1 MTVLRAALA
10 VARIEWL
17 RLLRTRIAFT
27 LLLFVP
33 VLQVALFGTA
43 IRPQGGVVTVAIAG
57 DSPALVARVA
67 ETVRMTAGV
76 RLTGATYAPGGASAA
91 VAEGRAQIA
100 VELPAARA
108 LLSNFAPPPPIRVI
122 VDATDPA
129 FTAVATARLEAAF
142 WRARAAADGP
152 TMRIERLN
160 NPDGRADWSFLP
172 GLSGVIVMI
181 STIMLGSLS
190 LARERETGTWEVLQT
205 LPVGTATIILGKL
218 LPYLVV
224 ATIQGLTVLGTAIWL
239 FDLPVRGNGVAL
251 ALLLPLFAAAHLL
264 LGFAIA
270 ARTRAQL
277 AALQGAVAFY
287 LPAMLL
293 SGFLY
298 PSPRCHFGPRR
309 SATAS
314 RLLIIFAP
322 RGRPRWPVAARRS
335 CSRMPGQSSWRA
347 PWDSP
352 SRWPRF
358 AGEACNIN
366 GTLIE
371 LKASA

>member
-1 MTVLRAALA
+1 MTALRSALA
-10 VARIEWL
+10 VARVESL

-27 LLLFVP
+27 LLLVVP
-33 VLQVALFGTA
+33 ALQVALFGTA
-43 IRPQGGVVTVAIAG
+43 IRPQGGTVTVAIAG
-57 DSPALVARVA
+57 DNVALAARVA
-67 ETVRMTAGV
+67 DAVRATAGV
-76 RLTGATYAPGGASAA
+76 RLLGPAMAPGHAAEA
-91 VAEGRAQIA
+91 VADGRALIGI
-100 VELPAARA
+100 ELPAAQA
-108 LLSNFAPPPPIRVI
+108 LLSSFAPAPPVSVI

-129 FTAVATARLEAAF
+129 LTAVATARLEAAF
-142 WRARAAADGP
+142 WRARAATDGP
-152 TMRIERLN
+152 PVRIQRLN

-205 LPVGTATIILGKL
+205 LPVGTTTIILGKL

-224 ATIQGLTVLGTAIWL
+224 ATIQGLSVLGIAVWL
-239 FDLPVRGNGVAL
+239 FELPVRGSIAAL
-251 ALLLPLFAAAHLL
+251 VLLLPLFAAAHLL

-298 PSPRCHFGPRR
+298 PFASLPGWARAAGNCFPLTHYIRAAR
-309 SATAS
+309 SATLAGGDAATV
-314 RLLIIFAP
+314 LTQA
-322 RGRPRWPVAARRS
+322 WPIVAAGALAFAVALVALRR
-335 CSRMPGQSSWRA
+335 RTM
-347 PWDSP
+347 
-352 SRWPRF
+352 
-358 AGEACNIN
+358 
-366 GTLIE
+366 
-371 LKASA
+371 